1 MRIKLQGEVGKK
13 GERNDRLTCNLKDW
27 ESNAGE
33 RVTIGKG
40 ARVGSLKGHCYSTG
54 QGITATHQVQYM
66 WAEECSRV
74 PCDVYQADALPSH
87 LCRYK
92 FCSILRT
99 GVVSNA
105 NTETSDDAQRR
116 SRQFV

>member
-1 MRIKLQGEVGKK
+1 MG
-13 GERNDRLTCNLKDW
+13 T
-27 ESNAGE
+27 A
-33 RVTIGKG
+33 
-40 ARVGSLKGHCYSTG
+40 TG
-54 QGITATHQVQYM
+54 QGITATYQVQYV
-66 WAEECSRV
+66 WTEECSRV
-74 PCDVYQADALPSH
+74 PSDVYQPDALPPH

-116 SRQFV
+116 CR